1 MGMPSCSCIPP
12 DKDGGK
18 WIRECDY
25 HREIRLERDFL
36 ERICSHAGL
45 LSAQESHN
53 RYVDLVNELI
63 EAAAPFLSSD
73 IVDEV
78 CGTIPLVDRLEL
90 AINNLRL
97 K

>member
-25 HREIRLERDFL
+25 HKGMRLERNFL
-36 ERICSHAGL
+36 HAGL
-45 LSAQESHN
+45 LKAQESHN

-63 EAAAPFLSSD
+63 EAATPFLSSD
-73 IVDEV
+73 IVDELSS
-78 CGTIPLVDRLEL
+78 TIPLMNRLEL